1 LKASFKVVLTFVIGI
16 SSAIA
21 IIAAQ
26 SCQFGKSDS
35 FSTLSQSD
43 LTSIADTLP
52 DQQKRSLAQ
61 NENQRKQFLKQMTQ
75 MFSLAQAA
83 QKEGLDKSEN
93 FKRSTVV
100 FTDNLLVSEYL
111 KRNPDAKFSEEQAKA
126 YAAAH
131 EKDFQADLQS
141 ITEGGQQPPADQIEM
156 MKLQWGEMKVRA
168 EQARKAGIDKD
179 PALQLQMKFQRAN
192 RLANAYSAFLEKKL
206 KPTPEELKK
215 YLEEHPEAD
224 LAKIKA
230 KADDLL
236 KRVRAGESFEELAK
250 QNTEDGTRDLGGDLG
265 WYPRGKWGDP
275 EFEKATFALKKGETS
290 EVLKTKFGYHIV
302 RLDDRR
308 IVEKKPTPPP
318 PTQPASA
325 TPPAPTP
332 SPEPAGPVEEVKA
345 RHIFLSTQEADGV
358 ETVLSRKKVQRALD
372 DTTLEF
378 PVQAPADFTV
388 NVGGLRR
395 DSPGIDTGS
404 GRIITPK
411 Q

>member
-1 LKASFKVVLTFVIGI
+1 
-16 SSAIA
+16 
-21 IIAAQ
+21 
-26 SCQFGKSDS
+26 
-35 FSTLSQSD
+35 
-43 LTSIADTLP
+43 
-52 DQQKRSLAQ
+52 
-61 NENQRKQFLKQMTQ
+61 M
-75 MFSLAQAA
+75 
-83 QKEGLDKSEN
+83 
-93 FKRSTVV
+93 
-100 FTDNLLVSEYL
+100 SEYF
-111 KRNPDAKFSEEQAKA
+111 KRNPDTKVSEEEAKA

-131 EKDFQADLQS
+131 EKDFQTDLQA
-141 ITEGGQQPPADQIEM
+141 ITEGGEQPPADQLDM

-236 KRVRAGESFEELAK
+236 KRVKAGESFEALAK
-250 QNTEDGTRDLGGDLG
+250 QNSEDGTRDLGGDLG
-265 WYPRGKWGDP
+265 WYAKGKWGDP

-308 IVEKKPTPPP
+308 IVEKKPSPTPPSQPVSAPPP
-318 PTQPASA
+318 PPS
-325 TPPAPTP
+325 P
-332 SPEPAGPVEEVKA
+332 SPEPAGPVEEVRA
-345 RHIFLSTQEADGV
+345 RHIFLSTQEADGL
-358 ETVLSRKKVQRALD
+358 ETVLSKKKVQRAME